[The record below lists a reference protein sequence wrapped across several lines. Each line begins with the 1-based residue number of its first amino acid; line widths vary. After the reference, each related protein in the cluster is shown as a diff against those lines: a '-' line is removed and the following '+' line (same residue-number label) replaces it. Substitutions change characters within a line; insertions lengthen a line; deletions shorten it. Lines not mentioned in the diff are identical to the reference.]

1 MNTATVSYL
10 LREYVYAYVVL
21 SVLKRD
27 EGGVSFQ
34 FLFFHHYGSRV
45 FLRVFLLRVQ
55 VFFGV
60 VVSVLKKREQN
71 VTLNLRYEFILC
83 ARRRNV

>member
-1 MNTATVSYL
+1 MFRFN
-10 LREYVYAYVVL
+10 
-21 SVLKRD
+21 
-27 EGGVSFQ
+27 
-34 FLFFHHYGSRV
+34 FLFFHDYGS
-45 FLRVFLLRVQ
+45 RVFLLRVQ